1 MLRQALVAVALVAAA
16 GLFADQVGMY
26 DRIDAHFGPPNAV
39 FAEHKAIV
47 VTTDAGVV
55 ASLASKTGDMNW
67 RHVMGPAERLHSAVR
82 MDAYVALLIRS
93 SGTTPGS
100 DDALLLRLLQVADGV
115 IADEVLVDALPAQHD
130 GGAAKLVASA
140 AADAVAVAVSNKL
153 HTFKLNGRELSAVGS
168 VSMEQPIIGAAFAG
182 GAEPL
187 LVTAAARVSKSGK
200 PIEGGF
206 HTMQVHRVVGQSA
219 FPLGAALKLEKGETC
234 APGAASVVAVPGG
247 LAVLLPLVHGKAAG
261 GASLAVFIVQ
271 RDGSAQGF
279 RPALPAAI
287 AGQAIAKLAVLPL
300 STVRVGS
307 AAQLPASRMALQAAL
322 ADGRRAV
329 LSLDVEALA
338 TETATAPHSDSGEEA
353 SVDAAG
359 QARVGTQRAGAALA
373 LVHVSAGAA
382 AAGAALSAVPG
393 AASSAL
399 RFVIAEAGSEA
410 GATQLLLA
418 SGSALAAPLA
428 RIEGLD
434 VLAAVKAHGPIIRS
448 FAVPF
453 QRAGGS
459 ADDAAAAADASGD
472 ASAGLRTVLVHA
484 DGTTSLVQSGKLV
497 WTRSEGGALAKQSLT
512 LDISTRHWTDEA
524 GAAPSSDAELTLAHR
539 LQYQFQ
545 DVGAKVTGV
554 PAALAAAFQ
563 KVAGSP
569 LSWLASVIS
578 GKKPSAAGRERG
590 SIRPLHGHSHTQKVV
605 IQRNGSPAAAR
616 FVDAGGNLQASAPE
630 SSVLGSVSAAG
641 FNDGTHLWSITLPI
655 HPALRA
661 AAAAAGAAA
670 SGSYDVSMHTSRPRP
685 LQSHQSEVLL
695 VERIRTPAGFITGL
709 SWVNAATGE
718 VEGSALHS
726 SAGPL
731 ESVSRL
737 PAVHAP
743 SGRDL
748 FALTFAETSDAS
760 LGASDSDRPSAALI
774 APADG
779 DTATGARQLL
789 ARDRFALAVLEYRPR
804 EDAEVLQGYAL
815 DWSAAAFSF
824 SDTGASAS
832 AAASAGASGGAAPT
846 VRLLSVPRT
855 SLWRYEAA
863 RGGGERVLAFT
874 AGSGAA
880 VAIAGDAHATAAGGT
895 AAGDGAASV
904 ASVGSLLPASAV
916 HHADAERYAPA
927 QILGDDSLLIKYR
940 NPNAA
945 VLITGTAGA
954 VGSPFEATRAAYRQ
968 LLRSAAGVAPASAVV
983 PTASAAVAAA
993 SAAGEAASISVALL
1007 DLASGRVLSLKAHP
1021 GASGP
1026 VEALKFDNWA
1036 LYTYWNARHSRP
1048 EVSVGRMYE
1057 GALDT

>member
-1 MLRQALVAVALVAAA
+1 MLRKALVAVALVAAA

-26 DRIDAHFGPPNAV
+26 DRIDTHFGPPNAV

-55 ASLASKTGDMNW
+55 ASLASRTGEMNW
-67 RHVMGPAERLHSAVR
+67 RHVIGPAERLHSAAR

-93 SGTTPGS
+93 SGTTSGS

-130 GGAAKLVASA
+130 GGAAKLLGSGAG
-140 AADAVAVAVSNKL
+140 DAVAVAVLNKL

-219 FPLGAALKLEKGETC
+219 FPLGVALKLEKGETC
-234 APGAASVVAVPGG
+234 APGTASIVAVPGG
-247 LAVLLPLVHGKAAG
+247 LAVLLPLVHGKTAG
-261 GASLAVFIVQ
+261 GASLVVFLVQ

-279 RPALPAAI
+279 RPALPTAI
-287 AGQAIAKLAVLPL
+287 AGQAIAKMTVLPL
-300 STVRVGS
+300 STVRGGNV
-307 AAQLPASRMALQAAL
+307 AQLPASRMALQATL
-322 ADGRRAV
+322 ADGRTAV
-329 LSLDVEALA
+329 LTLDAKALS
-338 TETATAPHSDSGEEA
+338 TETSAAPRSTSGEEA
-353 SVDAAG
+353 DLDAAG
-359 QARVGTQRAGAALA
+359 QARVGSQSAGAALA
-373 LVHVSAGAA
+373 LVHVGAGTAA
-382 AAGAALSAVPG
+382 ASAALSALPG

-399 RFVIAEAGSEA
+399 RFVIAEDVAGSPLLFAA
-410 GATQLLLA
+410 G
-418 SGSALAAPLA
+418 GVPAAPLA

-434 VLAAVKAHGPIIRS
+434 VPAAVKAHGRIIRA

-453 QRAGGS
+453 QRAGG
-459 ADDAAAAADASGD
+459 ADDASAAADASGD

-484 DGTTSLVQSGKLV
+484 DGTTSLVQSGRLV

-545 DVGAKVTGV
+545 DIGAKVTGV

-569 LSWLASVIS
+569 LSWLVSVIS
-578 GKKPSAAGRERG
+578 GKKPSAGGRERG
-590 SIRPLHGHSHTQKVV
+590 SIRPLHRHSHTQKVV
-605 IQRNGSPAAAR
+605 IQRNGSPAAAS
-616 FVDAGGNLQASAPE
+616 FVDAGGNLQPSAPE
-630 SSVLGSVSAAG
+630 SSVLGSVSAAA
-641 FNDGTHLWSITLPI
+641 FNDGAHLWSVTLPT

-695 VERIRTPAGFITGL
+695 VERIRTSAGFITAL
-709 SWVNAATGE
+709 SWVNAATGA

-748 FALTFAETSDAS
+748 FALTFAEPV
-760 LGASDSDRPSAALI
+760 SDSPSAALI

-779 DTATGARQLL
+779 DTAAGARQLL

-815 DWSAAAFSF
+815 DWTAASFSF
-824 SDTGASAS
+824 SDTGASA
-832 AAASAGASGGAAPT
+832 AAAAGAGAGGGAGPT

-863 RGGGERVLAFT
+863 RGGSERVLAFT
-874 AGSGAA
+874 AGSGTA
-880 VAIAGDAHATAAGGT
+880 VAVAGDAHAAGAGGA

-904 ASVGSLLPASAV
+904 AAVGSLLPASAV

-945 VLITGTAGA
+945 VLITGAAGA
-954 VGSPFEATRAAYRQ
+954 VSSPFEATRAVYRQ
-968 LLRSAAGVAPASAVV
+968 LVRSVAGVAPASAVV
-983 PTASAAVAAA
+983 PAASAALAAA
-993 SAAGEAASISVALL
+993 SAAVEGASISATLL

>member
-1 MLRQALVAVALVAAA
+1 MLRQALVAAAIVAAA

-26 DRIDAHFGPPNAV
+26 DRIDTHFGPPNAV

-55 ASLASKTGDMNW
+55 ASLASKTGDINW
-67 RHVMGPAERLHSAVR
+67 RHVIGPAERLHSAAR

-93 SGTTPGS
+93 SGTTSGS

-115 IADEVLVDALPAQHD
+115 VADEVLVDALPAQHD
-130 GGAAKLVASA
+130 GGAAKLAASA
-140 AADAVAVAVSNKL
+140 AADAVAVVVLNKM

-182 GAEPL
+182 GVEPL
-187 LVTAAARVSKSGK
+187 LVTAAPRVSKSGK
-200 PIEGGF
+200 PIDGGF
-206 HTMQVHRVVGQSA
+206 DTMQMHRVVGQSA

-234 APGAASVVAVPGG
+234 ATGAASVVAVPGG
-247 LAVLLPLVHGKAAG
+247 LAVLLPLVQKAAG
-261 GASLAVFIVQ
+261 GASLAAFIVQ
-271 RDGSAQGF
+271 RDGSAQSF

-287 AGQAIAKLAVLPL
+287 AGQTIRTLTVLPL
-300 STVRVGS
+300 STVRGGS
-307 AAQLPASRMALQAAL
+307 AAQLPASRMALQATL

-329 LSLDVEALA
+329 LSLNIEELA
-338 TETATAPHSDSGEEA
+338 TETFAAPRSESGEEA

-359 QARVGTQRAGAALA
+359 QARVGSQRAGAALA
-373 LVHVSAGAA
+373 LVHVGAGAA

-399 RFVIAEAGSEA
+399 RFVIAEVGSET
-410 GATQLLLA
+410 GSPLLFA
-418 SGSALAAPLA
+418 YGSAPAAPLA

-434 VLAAVKAHGPIIRS
+434 VPAAEKAHGPIIRS

-453 QRAGGS
+453 QRAGGGADDTAAT
-459 ADDAAAAADASGD
+459 ADDAS

-497 WTRSEGGALAKQSLT
+497 WSRSEGGALAKQSLT

-545 DVGAKVTGV
+545 DIGAKVTGV

-569 LSWLASVIS
+569 LSWLISVIS
-578 GKKPSAAGRERG
+578 GKKPSAGGRERG

-605 IQRNGSPAAAR
+605 IQRNGGPAAGR
-616 FVDAGGNLQASAPE
+616 FVDAGGNLQPSALE

-641 FNDGTHLWSITLPI
+641 FNDGAHLWCVTLPI

-695 VERIRTPAGFITGL
+695 VERIRTSAGFITGL
-709 SWVNAATGE
+709 SWVNAATGV

-748 FALTFAETSDAS
+748 FALTFAVVSD
-760 LGASDSDRPSAALI
+760 ASDSDRPSAALI

-824 SDTGASAS
+824 SDTGASAG
-832 AAASAGASGGAAPT
+832 AAAGAGASGGAAPT
-846 VRLLSVPRT
+846 VRLLSVPRA

-863 RGGGERVLAFT
+863 RGGSERVLAFT
-874 AGSGAA
+874 AGTAVA
-880 VAIAGDAHATAAGGT
+880 VAIAGDAHATAAGGA
-895 AAGDGAASV
+895 AAGDGAATV
-904 ASVGSLLPASAV
+904 AAVGSLLPASAV

-945 VLITGTAGA
+945 VLITGTTGA
-954 VGSPFEATRAAYRQ
+954 VGSPFEAARAAFRH
-968 LLRSAAGVAPASAVV
+968 LLRSEAGEAPASAVV
-983 PTASAAVAAA
+983 PATSAAVAP
-993 SAAGEAASISVALL
+993 AAGESASISVALL